1 MALAEARR
9 ALSSALGE
17 LQLAVERA
25 LPLPTASLDPLD
37 QRALLY
43 ALKAA
48 GLRTLGQ
55 RQRALRA
62 ISQLSRE
69 QRMALGGDQREEDC
83 GVGEPSDFWASI
95 SEEASASVAVECL
108 AEVACEGVSR
118 GEESIASGRGG
129 GIAGTAVREG
139 MGGGHCEGD
148 RLRRGEA
155 RSPLPSRT
163 ASLHMDAQRF
173 LEEQRI
179 WEREKERTRPAE
191 PYHSPRQ
198 AEGEALVAAEASE
211 RHVVPAGEVR
221 KGVAAFYF
229 SG

>member
-9 ALSSALGE
+9 ALSSGLGE

-25 LPLPTASLDPLD
+25 LPLPAASLDPLD
-37 QRALLY
+37 QRALLS

-55 RQRALRA
+55 RQRALHA

-69 QRMALGGDQREEDC
+69 QRMALGGEQREEDC
-83 GVGEPSDFWASI
+83 GVGEPSDFWTSI
-95 SEEASASVAVECL
+95 SEEASASVAIGCL

-118 GEESIASGRGG
+118 GEEWIASGRGG

-139 MGGGHCEGD
+139 KGGGCCGGD

-179 WEREKERTRPAE
+179 WEREKERTRPSD

-198 AEGEALVAAEASE
+198 AEGEAHVAAEASE
-211 RHVVPAGEVR
+211 WHVVPAGEVR
-221 KGVAAFYF
+221 KGVAAFF
-229 SG
+229 FAG